1 MSSSTPSQQ
10 QSSAAAATMRLKR
23 DRKEALE
30 SLIKVIADAIAV
42 TSFTKAASDLLL

>member
-1 MSSSTPSQQ
+1 MSSSTPSQ

-30 SLIKVIADAIAV
+30 SLIKVIAGAIAV
-42 TSFTKAASDLLL
+42 PSFTKAASDLLL